1 MPVDLLKRPEITKRD
16 VLEDKAWIEKQTTQI
31 RQDADWL
38 DDQRDKANEAM
49 RFIYSTGGHWEN
61 FFGDFFRNRVKLQFD
76 VTTPYKNR
84 FIADYNDNRMGVE
97 YKPDDDATS
106 DNDASFLTGKRRA
119 DFVQFSGRVA
129 QDNAVDEVAVCGF
142 GSYLLA
148 TEWDDPGD
156 EDNEDQHIVWRPIYD
171 AYNAVFWDTS
181 AQRADKR
188 DANHCTILKQF
199 TVESFKKE
207 YPGKQPVS
215 AYVPR
220 TRRYENFNN
229 GAFHGSDPIY
239 IATRYE
245 KIWAKDTVYFY
256 RNFLTDEIKK
266 YHEDEHQKVKDELRE
281 DPFIEFVKKR
291 RIKTQYVEKTVFSGQ
306 DILSPT
312 RRIIGKHI
320 PVIQMYGYRGY
331 VDGMEW
337 FKGLVRDLMDPQR
350 LLNVQISKVTENA
363 GTSGKE
369 LPIFAPSQMAGDKI
383 KELWTDLSNI
393 NYVIAEPLRDDK
405 TGQIVAQGPLGYTKR
420 QELDGNMAA
429 LIDIVLQFV
438 QQKTGGAPMDT
449 LDPKTSGKAI
459 KAMLKRAN
467 QDTQPMMKNIA
478 DSIAW
483 EGEVYM
489 SMYEEIHSSKKRIR
503 TIGPD
508 GTEGVADMFE
518 MIFDEE
524 SGTFVE
530 SNPVKG
536 KKFKVISDVGPQYE
550 TMREQLVEELKGI
563 VEAIKDTPAGAKYI
577 PVLIAMILQ
586 NMSGP
591 GMEPLKKLVRQDMI
605 QMGLIQPETDEE
617 RQKLQQ
623 FQQASQENP
632 DAEAMQALAKE
643 AEAKARE
650 SDSKAQVNVAEVDRK
665 IAQTMEILDKI
676 EQSGFKNLIDLRNT
690 GEQRV
695 ASLPLN

>member
-1 MPVDLLKRPEITKRD
+1 V
-16 VLEDKAWIEKQTTQI
+16 
-31 RQDADWL
+31 
-38 DDQRDKANEAM
+38 
-49 RFIYSTGGHWEN
+49 
-61 FFGDFFRNRVKLQFD
+61 
-76 VTTPYKNR
+76 
-84 FIADYNDNRMGVE
+84 
-97 YKPDDDATS
+97 
-106 DNDASFLTGKRRA
+106 
-119 DFVQFSGRVA
+119 
-129 QDNAVDEVAVCGF
+129 
-142 GSYLLA
+142 
-148 TEWDDPGD
+148 
-156 EDNEDQHIVWRPIYD
+156 
-171 AYNAVFWDTS
+171 
-181 AQRADKR
+181 
-188 DANHCTILKQF
+188 
-199 TVESFKKE
+199 
-207 YPGKQPVS
+207 
-215 AYVPR
+215 
-220 TRRYENFNN
+220 
-229 GAFHGSDPIY
+229 
-239 IATRYE
+239 ATRYE
-245 KIWAKDTVYFY
+245 KIWVKDTIYFY
-256 RNFLTDEIKK
+256 RNFLTDTVKK
-266 YHEDEHQKVKDELRE
+266 YTEIEHKKIKDELRE

-291 RIKTQYVEKTVFSGQ
+291 RIKSQHVEKTVFSGQ
-306 DILSPT
+306 DILSET

-369 LPIFAPSQMAGDKI
+369 LPIFAPEQMAGDKI

-393 NYVIAEPLRDDK
+393 NYTIAEPLRNPK
-405 TGQIVAQGPLGYTKR
+405 TGQLEAAGPMAYTKR
-420 QELDGNMAA
+420 QELDQNMSA
-429 LIDIVLQFV
+429 LIEIVLQFV
-438 QQKTGGAPMDT
+438 QQKTGGAPLET

-467 QDTQPMMKNIA
+467 QDTQPMMDNIA
-478 DSIAW
+478 KSIEW
-483 EGEVYM
+483 EGEVWM

-503 TIGPD
+503 TIAQD
-508 GTEGVADMFE
+508 GTEGVQDMFDLV
-518 MIFDEE
+518 FDEE
-524 SGTFVE
+524 SGQMVE
-530 SNPVKG
+530 SSPVKG
-536 KKFKVISDVGPQYE
+536 KKFKVVSDIGPQYE

-605 QMGLIQPETDEE
+605 QMGLIDPETDEE

-632 DAEAMQALAKE
+632 NAEAMEALARE
-643 AEAKARE
+643 ADAKARE

-676 EQSGFKNLIDLRNT
+676 EQNGFKNLIDFRTT

-695 ASLPLN
+695 AALPLN